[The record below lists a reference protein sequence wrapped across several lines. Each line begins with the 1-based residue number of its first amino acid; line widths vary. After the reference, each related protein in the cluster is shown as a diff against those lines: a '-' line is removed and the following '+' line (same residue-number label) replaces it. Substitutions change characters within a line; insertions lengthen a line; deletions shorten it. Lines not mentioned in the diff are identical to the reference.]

1 MFKYSKKEARDGSYT
16 KEFRLK
22 IYIYVLRNHYRDLRG
37 AIRYDFK
44 TSFLE
49 KRLEGGKKSSAEP
62 T

>member
-1 MFKYSKKEARDGSYT
+1 MSWKEMFKYSKKEARDGSYT

-22 IYIYVLRNHYRDLRG
+22 KKYVLRNHYRDLRG

-49 KRLEGGKKSSAEP
+49 KRL
-62 T
+62 